1 MKTRGAAEV
10 SSELRTVC
18 QANYVPMHS
27 LSSSGSKQIPGYLSS
42 YSNRNTDADEL
53 TLSMIMHIIKFTH
66 MPSPSSGRAKDTK
79 AEALRSCGALHPNP
93 AAVKDEVF
101 HSHEFFDPQ
110 DRVQVKY
117 EMLRRHRV
125 DGRPVTE
132 VAKAFGVSRQ
142 AFYKSAATLEGQGIP
157 GLLPRRRGPKRA
169 RKCTDEVLEFAER
182 WQATAVSHRGGD
194 VVQAIE
200 RKFGIRLHP
209 RSLDRA
215 IARHKKKRQARGKQQ
230 R

>member
-10 SSELRTVC
+10 SPELRTVC
-18 QANYVPMHS
+18 QVNCVPMHC
-27 LSSSGSKQIPGYLSS
+27 LSSCISKQILYYLSS
-42 YSNRNTDADEL
+42 CSNQITGTDEL
-53 TLSMIMHIIKFTH
+53 TSGMILHIIKFTH
-66 MPSPSSGRAKDTK
+66 MPSPSSGRSKDTK

-132 VAKAFGVSRQ
+132 VAKAFGISRQ
-142 AFYKSAATLEGQGIP
+142 TFYKSAATMEGQGIP

-169 RKCTDEVLEFAER
+169 RKCTDEVLNFAER
-182 WQATAVSHRGGD
+182 WQATAVSQRGDD

-200 RKFGIRLHP
+200 RQFGIRLHP

-230 R
+230 P

>member
-1 MKTRGAAEV
+1 MKMCGAAEV
-10 SSELRTVC
+10 STELRTSC
-18 QANYVPMHS
+18 QVYYVPENLP
-27 LSSSGSKQIPGYLSS
+27 LSGGSDLIHGYLTS
-42 YSNRNTDADEL
+42 YFNHFAGTNEL
-53 TLSMIMHIIKFTH
+53 TLGSIKYIFKFTH
-66 MPSPSSGRAKDTK
+66 MPSPSSGRSKDTK

-101 HSHEFFDPQ
+101 RSHEFFDPK

-142 AFYKSAATLEGQGIP
+142 AFYKTAATLEVQGVP

-169 RKCTDEVLEFAER
+169 RKCTDEVLDFAAR
-182 WQATAVSHRGGD
+182 WQATEVSQRGGD
-194 VVQAIE
+194 VVHAIE
-200 RKFGIRLHP
+200 RQFGIRLHP

-215 IARHKKKRQARGKQQ
+215 IARHKKKRRAQGKQQ
-230 R
+230 P